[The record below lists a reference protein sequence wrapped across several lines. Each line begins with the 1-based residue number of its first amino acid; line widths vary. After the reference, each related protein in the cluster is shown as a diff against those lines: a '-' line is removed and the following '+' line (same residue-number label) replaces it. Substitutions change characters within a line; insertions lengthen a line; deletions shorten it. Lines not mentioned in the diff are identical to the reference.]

1 MGASGAAVVGASSI
15 VGRIAAKSGWL
26 SAGTLVGT
34 AAILLA
40 MGRLAVCSC
49 GRVALWSGDVRSD
62 ENSQQLLD
70 WYSLTHAV
78 HGLLFYGAG
87 WLVLRPWPVRARLVV
102 AVLIEAVWEVGEN
115 SPAVI
120 DRYRA
125 VTMAFGYRGDSVF
138 NSLGDIGCMMLGFT
152 IARRVPAWGAAV
164 LLVALELIALVVI
177 RDNLTLN
184 VLMLVHPIDA
194 VRQWQAGG

>member
-15 VGRIAAKSGWL
+15 VGRIAAESGWL
-26 SAGTLVGT
+26 IAGTLAAT
-34 AAILLA
+34 ASVLLA
-40 MGRLAVCSC
+40 MGRVAVCSC
-49 GRVALWSGDVRSD
+49 GRIALWSGDVRSD
-62 ENSQQLLD
+62 ENSQQLFD
-70 WYSLTHAV
+70 WYSLTHLV

-87 WLVLRPWPVRARLVV
+87 WLTLRRLPVRVRLVL
-102 AVLIEAVWEVGEN
+102 AVLVEAAWEVLEN

-125 VTMAFGYRGDSVF
+125 VTMAFGYRGDSVL
-138 NSLGDIGCMMLGFT
+138 NSLGDIGCMMLGFA

-164 LLVALELIALVVI
+164 LVVALELIALAVI

-184 VLMLVHPIDA
+184 VLMLVHPVDA
-194 VRQWQAGG
+194 VRHWQAG